1 MLTVSKIVYIITP
14 REKEAI
20 FIVIN
25 YMKNLLSKS
34 LSKKKWAVIFAS
46 LIVTITAS
54 GFLIFEMTKKTVA
67 LTLDGEEQTIN
78 THAKTIQEI
87 FDEMDIGLRS
97 EDYVYPSVDKA
108 VKDNMEVVWNPAVQV
123 KITDKKDSEVIWTTA
138 DTVQELI
145 DEENIELSKHDV
157 IKPKLGDKITGKM
170 DIKIDRAFKIEL
182 AEGANDKTEE
192 VWSTSTTVADF
203 LSQQDIKLGKL
214 DRVEPKL
221 DETVKEND
229 VIKVIRVEKVTDVV
243 EEPIEYAVVTKK
255 DDSLKK
261 GSEKVLE
268 KGQDGLLKKEFEIT
282 RENGKEISRKLLSE
296 EKVKESKD
304 HIVAVGTKVSQPVTK
319 VASRGETNESSGKE
333 MYVSSTAYTAG
344 CNGCSGVT
352 ATGLDL
358 KANPGAK
365 VIAVDPS
372 VIPLGTKV
380 YVEGYGYAVASDTGS
395 AIKGNKIDVFFSS
408 KSDAYRWGRKQVKI
422 RVLN

>member
-145 DEENIELSKHDV
+145 DEENIELSKHDA

-182 AEGANDKTEE
+182 ADGANDKTEE

-268 KGQDGLLKKEFEIT
+268 KGQEGLLKKEFEIT

-296 EKVKESKD
+296 EKVKESKN

>member
-1 MLTVSKIVYIITP
+1 
-14 REKEAI
+14 
-20 FIVIN
+20 
-25 YMKNLLSKS
+25 MKNLLSKS
-34 LSKKKWAVIFAS
+34 LSKKKWAIIFAS

-67 LTLDGEEQTIN
+67 LTLDGEERTIN

-145 DEENIELSKHDV
+145 DKENIELSKHDV
-157 IKPKLGDKITGKM
+157 IEPKLGDAITSKM
-170 DIKIDRAFKIEL
+170 DIKIDRAFKIKL
-182 AEGANDKTEE
+182 ADGANDKTEE

-243 EEPIEYAVVTKK
+243 EEPIKYAVVTKK
-255 DDSLKK
+255 DDSLNK

-268 KGQDGLLKKEFEIT
+268 KGKEGLLKKEFEIT

-304 HIVAVGTKVSQPVTK
+304 HIVAVGTKVSQPATK

-358 KANPGAK
+358 KSNPGAK

>member
-1 MLTVSKIVYIITP
+1 
-14 REKEAI
+14 
-20 FIVIN
+20 
-25 YMKNLLSKS
+25 MKNLLSKS

-182 AEGANDKTEE
+182 ADGANDKTEE

>member
-182 AEGANDKTEE
+182 ADGANDKTEE

-261 GSEKVLE
+261 GSEEVLE

>member
-1 MLTVSKIVYIITP
+1 
-14 REKEAI
+14 
-20 FIVIN
+20 
-25 YMKNLLSKS
+25 MKNLLSKS

-182 AEGANDKTEE
+182 ADGANDKTEE

-261 GSEKVLE
+261 GSEEVLE

>member
-1 MLTVSKIVYIITP
+1 
-14 REKEAI
+14 
-20 FIVIN
+20 
-25 YMKNLLSKS
+25 MKNLLSKS

>member
-1 MLTVSKIVYIITP
+1 M
-14 REKEAI
+14 
-20 FIVIN
+20 IN

-182 AEGANDKTEE
+182 ADGANDKTEE

-304 HIVAVGTKVSQPVTK
+304 HLVAVGTKVSQPVTK

>member
-1 MLTVSKIVYIITP
+1 
-14 REKEAI
+14 
-20 FIVIN
+20 
-25 YMKNLLSKS
+25 MKNLLSKS

-182 AEGANDKTEE
+182 ADGANDKTEE

-243 EEPIEYAVVTKK
+243 EEPIGYAVVTKK

-319 VASRGETNESSGKE
+319 VASRGETNEYSGKE

>member
-1 MLTVSKIVYIITP
+1 
-14 REKEAI
+14 
-20 FIVIN
+20 
-25 YMKNLLSKS
+25 MKNLLSKS

-145 DEENIELSKHDV
+145 DEENIELSKHDA

-182 AEGANDKTEE
+182 ADGANDKTEE

-268 KGQDGLLKKEFEIT
+268 KGQEGLLKKEFEIT

-296 EKVKESKD
+296 EKVKESKN

>member
-182 AEGANDKTEE
+182 ADGANDKTEE

>member
-1 MLTVSKIVYIITP
+1 
-14 REKEAI
+14 
-20 FIVIN
+20 
-25 YMKNLLSKS
+25 MKNLLSKS

-97 EDYVYPSVDKA
+97 EDYVYPSVDKT

-145 DEENIELSKHDV
+145 DEENIELSKHDA

-182 AEGANDKTEE
+182 ADGANDKTEE

-268 KGQDGLLKKEFEIT
+268 KGQEGLLKKEFEIT

-296 EKVKESKD
+296 EKVKESKN

>member
-1 MLTVSKIVYIITP
+1 M
-14 REKEAI
+14 
-20 FIVIN
+20 IN

-145 DEENIELSKHDV
+145 DEENIELSKHDA

-182 AEGANDKTEE
+182 ADGANDKTEE

-268 KGQDGLLKKEFEIT
+268 KGQEGLLKKEFEIT

-296 EKVKESKD
+296 EKVKESKN

>member
-1 MLTVSKIVYIITP
+1 
-14 REKEAI
+14 
-20 FIVIN
+20 
-25 YMKNLLSKS
+25 MKNLLSKS

-145 DEENIELSKHDV
+145 DEENIELSKHDA

-182 AEGANDKTEE
+182 ADGANDKTEE

-268 KGQDGLLKKEFEIT
+268 KGQEGLLKKEFEIT
-282 RENGKEISRKLLSE
+282 RENGKEISRKLLSK
-296 EKVKESKD
+296 EKVKESKN

-319 VASRGETNESSGKE
+319 VASRGENNESSGKE